1 MLSHPGGGSL
11 ADSVKRLEFLAHDRV
26 TLALVG
32 VLALGAVLFVV
43 ASLGRRNIPTFVA
56 TTPAPTD
63 VGAATLGPDTV
74 TVDATGEE
82 GWRFFDFSRA
92 SVVEAPGP
100 MDWDIAFLRHRIVA
114 NGGRAFAGDG
124 GLLALGGVEYD
135 SVSEVPS
142 TGYIGSPQ
150 PGDTTNAAI
159 ERWYNYNWTSHI
171 LEPRPTVWA
180 VRTADGR
187 YAKLRILGYY
197 CPGPQAGCL
206 TFEFVYRGGGGTDVT
221 SQ

>member
-1 MLSHPGGGSL
+1 M
-11 ADSVKRLEFLAHDRV
+11 
-26 TLALVG
+26 G

-43 ASLGRRNIPTFVA
+43 VSLGRKSVPTFVA
-56 TTPAPTD
+56 TTPAPVD
-63 VGAATLGPDTV
+63 VGSVRLGPDTV

-100 MDWDIAFLRHRIVA
+100 MDWDLAFLRHRIVA
-114 NGGRAFAGDG
+114 NGGAGFTGDG
-124 GLLALGGVEYD
+124 GLLELDVAEWG
-135 SVSEVPS
+135 SVSDVPP
-142 TGYIGSPQ
+142 TGYVGSPQ
-150 PGDTTNAAI
+150 AGDTTNAAI

-171 LEPRPTVWA
+171 LQPRPTVWA

-197 CPGPQAGCL
+197 CPGPLAGCL
-206 TFEFVYRGGGGTDVT
+206 TFEFVYQGGGGTDVG
-221 SQ
+221 SR

>member
-1 MLSHPGGGSL
+1 M
-11 ADSVKRLEFLAHDRV
+11 KRLEFLAHDRV
-26 TLALVG
+26 TLAVVG
-32 VLALGAVLFVV
+32 VVALGAVAFVT
-43 ASLGRRNIPTFVA
+43 ASLDRKDVPTFLP
-56 TTPAPTD
+56 TTPVPVE
-63 VGAATLGPDTV
+63 VGTAKLGPDTI

-82 GWRFFDFSRA
+82 GWRFFDFSSG
-92 SVVEAPGP
+92 SVVESPGP
-100 MDWDIAFLRHRIVA
+100 TDWDLAFLRHRIVA
-114 NGGRAFAGDG
+114 NGGAGFAGDG
-124 GLLALGGVEYD
+124 GLLELGGVEYD
-135 SVSEVPS
+135 SLSEVPS

-150 PGDTTNAAI
+150 PGDTTNAVI
-159 ERWYNYNWTSHI
+159 ERWYNYSWTSHI

-206 TFEFVYRGGGGTDVT
+206 TFEFVYQGGGGTDVT